1 VLSVSFSASH
11 SARRDQGT
19 LSQKRS
25 YRSLIDLLQ
34 PEQIQEN
41 VKAIDI
47 LHKITPEIMER
58 INSILDNKPAVA
70 VSSTPLC
77 PYPVLT
83 PQSRAMVEGA
93 RLGRS

>member
-1 VLSVSFSASH
+1 M
-11 SARRDQGT
+11 
-19 LSQKRS
+19 
-25 YRSLIDLLQ
+25 
-34 PEQIQEN
+34 
-41 VKAIDI
+41 KAIDI

-93 RLGRS
+93 RLGRSSKAVPSCPDRAEMLAGCMLFAD